1 MLMDK
6 VKTQLR
12 RLSYF
17 TKRDFLTVHNIATAA
32 AIILGLV
39 FTYNAVTATTRNWQ
53 LEQKLKERSLESAK
67 LQIEVDTLT
76 LEKQYYNT
84 DEYQE
89 IMARKKQNKMLEGE
103 TMVILPNNT
112 EKAKTKYSDID
123 NKTDQK
129 RSNFE
134 EWLDFLF
141 S

>member
-1 MLMDK
+1 MDK

-17 TKRDFLTVHNIATAA
+17 TKRDFFTVHNIATAG

-53 LEQKLKERSLESAK
+53 LEQKLKERTLESAK

-103 TMVILPNNT
+103 TMVILPKNSKQAK
-112 EKAKTKYSDID
+112 EKYKNSDYETR
-123 NKTDQK
+123 KK
-129 RSNFE
+129 SNFE
-134 EWLDFLF
+134 LWLDFWF